1 MPQIPHTKSVG
12 LTLTSVGVGA
22 TDIPVEITGARHY
35 TKFTIDLPADANV
48 TQHTLQVNTGSG
60 WKSLYTSIAGAPAE
74 VTLESESVNIVE
86 LQAPMKG
93 GIRLL
98 CRTDDGV
105 ADTEYAINVTMSG
118 SLYSEGR
125 K

>member
-1 MPQIPHTKSVG
+1 MPQIAHTKSVA
-12 LTLTSVGVGA
+12 LTLTSVGVAA
-22 TDIPVEITGARHY
+22 TDIPVEITDARHY
-35 TKFTIDLPADANV
+35 TKFTIDLPASGGV
-48 TQHTLQVNTGSG
+48 TQHTLQVNTGAG
-60 WKSLYTSIAGAPAE
+60 WKNLFTSIAGAPAQ
-74 VTLESESVNIVE
+74 VTLQSQSVNIVE

-98 CRTDDGV
+98 CRSNEGV
-105 ADTEYAINVTMSG
+105 GTEYAINVTMSG

>member
-12 LTLTSVGVGA
+12 LTFTSVGVAA

-35 TKFTIDLPADANV
+35 TKFTIDLPAEGGV
-48 TQHTLQVNTGSG
+48 TQHTLQVNTGTG
-60 WKSLYTSIAGAPAE
+60 WKNLFTSIAGAPAQ
-74 VTLESESVNIVE
+74 VTLQSQSVNIVE

-98 CRTDDGV
+98 CRSNEAAG
-105 ADTEYAINVTMSG
+105 TEYAINVTMSG

>member
-1 MPQIPHTKSVG
+1 MPQIAHTKSVA
-12 LTLTSVGVGA
+12 LTLTSVGVPA
-22 TDIPVEITGARHY
+22 TDIPVEITDARHY
-35 TKFTIDLPADANV
+35 TKFTIDLPDTAEV
-48 TQHTLQVNTGSG
+48 TQHNLEVNTGEG
-60 WKSLYTSIAGAPAE
+60 WKGLYTSIAGAPAQ
-74 VTLESESVNIVE
+74 VTLQTRSVNIIE

-98 CRTDDGV
+98 CRSSG
-105 ADTEYAINVTMSG
+105 ALDTEYTINVTMSG

>member
-12 LTLTSVGVGA
+12 LTLTSVGVAG

-35 TKFTIDLPADANV
+35 TKFTIDLPADGAV

-98 CRTDDGV
+98 CKTNDG
-105 ADTEYAINVTMSG
+105 AAGTEYAINVTMSG